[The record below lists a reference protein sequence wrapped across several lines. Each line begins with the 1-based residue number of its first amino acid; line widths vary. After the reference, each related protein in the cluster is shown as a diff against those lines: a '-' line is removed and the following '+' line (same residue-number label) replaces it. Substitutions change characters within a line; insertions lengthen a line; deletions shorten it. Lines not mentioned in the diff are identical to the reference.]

1 MAQQNSVSNP
11 RILITGANGFVGR
24 WLREELQK
32 VLPPAGQIISTF
44 KGGGNDVVA
53 RSKGTEVSVAL
64 DIEDEEAI
72 GHVIE
77 TWRPTVVIHLAAVSH
92 VLEASASPKRT
103 FAVNLNGTISLAYTV
118 RKYCPEAMFINIAS
132 SEVYGSSFIG
142 AIKPLDEETLLAP
155 TNVYAT
161 SKAAADLF
169 IGQMSKNGLNAVR
182 FRPFNHT
189 GPGQAEHF
197 VVSGFAAQIARIEK
211 GLQPPIIKVGNLEAK
226 RDFTDVRD
234 IVAAYV
240 AAALLPPEKF
250 KGGMVLNLSSGTAR
264 RIGDILDSLLGMSQ
278 VKIEVLEDP
287 ARMRAS
293 EVRYVAGSSVKARHL
308 LRWAPQIPWETT
320 LRSVLDY
327 WRASETVQPRD
338 PLD

>member
-32 VLPPAGQIISTF
+32 VLPPAARIISAF
-44 KGGGNDVVA
+44 KGGGNDVA
-53 RSKGTEVSVAL
+53 AQSQGTEVSIAL
-64 DIEDEEAI
+64 DIEDEEAVA
-72 GHVIE
+72 HVIM

-92 VLEASASPKRT
+92 VLEASASPKQT
-103 FAVNLNGTISLAYTV
+103 FAVNLNGTIALAWSV
-118 RKYCPEAMFINIAS
+118 RKFCPEALFINIGS

-142 AIKPLDEETLLAP
+142 ATKPLDEETLLAP

-189 GPGQAEHF
+189 GPGQAENF

-211 GLQPPIIKVGNLEAK
+211 GLQPPIIKVGNLEAQ

-234 IVAAYV
+234 IVSAYV
-240 AAALLPPEKF
+240 AAALLPPERF
-250 KGGMVLNLSSGTAR
+250 KDGVILNLSSGTAR
-264 RIGDILDSLLGMSQ
+264 RIGDILDSLLAMSQ
-278 VKIEVLEDP
+278 VKIQVLEDP

-293 EVRYVAGSSVKARHL
+293 EVSYVAGSSAKAGHL
-308 LRWAPQIPWETT
+308 LQWSPQIPWETT

-327 WRASETVQPRD
+327 WRASD
-338 PLD
+338 

>member
-11 RILITGANGFVGR
+11 RVLITGANGFVGR

-32 VLPPAGQIISTF
+32 VLPPAAQIVSTF
-44 KGGGNDVVA
+44 KGGGNDVA
-53 RSKGTEVSVAL
+53 AQSQGTEVSIAL
-64 DIEDEEAI
+64 DIEDEEAVAQ
-72 GHVIE
+72 VIE

-92 VLEASASPKRT
+92 VLEASASPKQT
-103 FAVNLNGTISLAYTV
+103 FAVNLNGTIALACSV
-118 RKYCPEAMFINIAS
+118 RKFCPDALFINIGS

-142 AIKPLDEETLLAP
+142 ATSPLDEETLLAP

-169 IGQMSKNGLNAVR
+169 IGQMARSGLNSVR

-189 GPGQAEHF
+189 GPGQAESF

-211 GLQPPIIKVGNLEAK
+211 GLQPPTIKVGNLEAQ

-234 IVAAYV
+234 IVSAYA
-240 AAALLPPEKF
+240 AAALLPAEVF
-250 KGGMVLNLSSGTAR
+250 KKGEILNLSSGIPR
-264 RIGDILDSLLGMSQ
+264 RIGDILDELLGMSPAQ
-278 VKIEVLEDP
+278 IQIIEDP
-287 ARMRAS
+287 TRMRPS
-293 EVRYVAGSSVKARHL
+293 EVRYAAGSSVKAHGL
-308 LRWAPQIPWETT
+308 LKWSPTTPWQET

-327 WRASETVQPRD
+327 WRSKVS
-338 PLD
+338 L